1 MYTYTSRIGIHFQF
15 EYIMKLL
22 IIEDS
27 SALRRSLVVGFNN
40 LGITTD
46 EANNGTDGLSLA
58 LNNPYDIIILDLM
71 LPGLNGMDILK
82 QLRKSTVQTRI
93 IILSANNQ
101 RQDRI
106 DGLLQGADDYLTKPF
121 SFDELHARI
130 LAVSRRG
137 LINNFT
143 NTITINGFILDSNKM
158 TLRYETTDV
167 ELTPNEFKIV
177 EYLFNHK
184 DQVISASMISDNIA
198 NNFDYISKN
207 TIEAHISTIRKKI
220 KLKMINAAFPIKNK
234 RGFGYYI
241 DEDK

>member
-1 MYTYTSRIGIHFQF
+1 
-15 EYIMKLL
+15 MKLL

-40 LGITTD
+40 LGITID
-46 EANNGTDGLSLA
+46 EASNGSDGLSLA

-71 LPGLNGMDILK
+71 LPGIDGMDILK
-82 QLRKSTVQTRI
+82 QLRKSAVQTRI
-93 IILSANNQ
+93 IILSAKNQ

-158 TLRYETTDV
+158 TLRYETTDI

-184 DQVISASMISDNIA
+184 NQVMSTSMISDNIA

-220 KLKMINAAFPIKNK
+220 KIKMIDATFPIKNK

-241 DEDK
+241 ESK

>member
-1 MYTYTSRIGIHFQF
+1 
-15 EYIMKLL
+15 MKLL

-40 LGITTD
+40 LSITTD
-46 EANNGTDGLSLA
+46 EASNGTDGLSLA

-71 LPGLNGMDILK
+71 LPGIDGMDILK
-82 QLRKSTVQTRI
+82 QLRKSAVQTRI

-158 TLRYETTDV
+158 TLRYETTDI

-184 DQVISASMISDNIA
+184 DQVMSTSMISDNIA

-220 KLKMINAAFPIKNK
+220 KLKMIDAIFPIKNK

-241 DEDK
+241 EG

>member
-1 MYTYTSRIGIHFQF
+1 MYTYISSIGIHFQF
-15 EYIMKLL
+15 EFIMKLL

-27 SALRRSLVVGFNN
+27 SPLRRSLVVGFNN

-46 EANNGTDGLSLA
+46 EASNGTEGLNLA

-71 LPGLNGMDILK
+71 LPSIDGMEILK
-82 QLRKSTVQTRI
+82 QIRKSAIQTRI

-121 SFDELHARI
+121 SFDELHARV
-130 LAVSRRG
+130 LAISRRG
-137 LINNFT
+137 IINNFS
-143 NTITINGFILDSNKM
+143 NTININGFILDSNKM
-158 TLRYETTDV
+158 SLRYEITDI
-167 ELTPNEFKIV
+167 ELTPNEFKII
-177 EYLFNHK
+177 EYLFKHQN
-184 DQVISASMISDNIA
+184 QIISTSMISDNIA
-198 NNFDYISKN
+198 NNFDYIAKN

-220 KLKMINAAFPIKNK
+220 KSKAITATFPLKNK

-241 DEDK
+241 ES